1 MIGPLLKA
9 QLVAF
14 LTKKLL
20 ESKVFVGGVESLHGT
35 VSKLQRGAYDTLLQA
50 TQEHDKR
57 FQPPHLEREAT
68 RTSHRPRPDEPLK
81 DQNSALRAFID
92 KTERELGREHR
103 EGTHRRR

>member
-1 MIGPLLKA
+1 MLGPLVKA

-20 ESKVFVGGVESLHGT
+20 DSKVFVGGVESLHGT

-57 FQPPHLEREAT
+57 FQPPNHLERET
-68 RTSHRPRPDEPLK
+68 TKNTHRPRPSESLQ
-81 DQNSALRAFID
+81 DQNSALREFIER
-92 KTERELGREHR
+92 TERELQKERR
-103 EGTHRRR
+103 NGTHHR